1 MSFSDNLINWYNN
14 NARDL
19 PWRKTK
25 DPYKIWVSE
34 IILQQTRV
42 AQGLSYYN
50 SFIDR
55 FPNVEILANASE
67 EDVLNMWQGLGYYS
81 RAINMHYTSKIIV
94 NTYSSIF
101 PSNYQDIKN
110 LKGIGDYTAAA
121 IASFC
126 FNLPHAVVDGNV
138 IRLLSRH
145 FLINKEFVS
154 AKGRKIFQDIAQKN
168 LDIRSPGIYNQAVM
182 ELGALICT
190 PRSPRCNNCPV
201 QKTCKAYKLDLVDS
215 LPIRKKR
222 KDLVLRYFHYFIVQK
237 EDSVYLRKRSLGI
250 WRGMFEFPLIET
262 DNVDLYNN
270 DEYQSIFG
278 KEELD
283 LIHVSQSITHKLT
296 HQMIVSKFYHVKGV
310 LNHDQGFVLVK
321 WNMIDKY
328 PIPKLIEKYLKLIKK
343 I

>member
-1 MSFSDNLINWYNN
+1 MSFSDSLINWYKY

-19 PWRKTK
+19 PWRRTT

-50 SFIDR
+50 RFIDR
-55 FPNVEILANASE
+55 FPNVETLANASE

-94 NTYSSIF
+94 NNYSSTF
-101 PSNYQDIKN
+101 PSNYQEIKN

-145 FLINKEFVS
+145 FLIKKQFAS
-154 AKGRKIFQDIAQKN
+154 AKERKMFQDIAQKN
-168 LDIRSPGIYNQAVM
+168 IDVRSPGIYNQSVM

-190 PRSPRCNNCPV
+190 PKSPRCNNCPV
-201 QKTCKAYKLDLVDS
+201 QKTCKAYKLDLVDA

-222 KDLVLRYFHYFIVQK
+222 KDIVLRYFHYFIVQK
-237 EDSVYLRKRSLGI
+237 KDSVYLRKRTRGI

-262 DNVDLYNN
+262 DNGGLYHN
-270 DEYQSIFG
+270 DQYQSIFG

-283 LIHVSQSITHKLT
+283 LTHVSQSITHKLT
-296 HQMIVSKFYHVKGV
+296 HQMIVSKFYHVKGSI
-310 LNHDQGFVLVK
+310 NDDDSFILVK